1 MANDGGRQGGS
12 KMSKKQST
20 HGLWMPPNANRDMGV
35 QERAGPV
42 PKQCKKSFNKYI
54 HTINFLN
61 NIFFSLPVFC
71 SKECNWV
78 HEKLGVFE
86 NIIQF

>member
-1 MANDGGRQGGS
+1 MVNDGGRQGGS

-20 HGLWMPPNANRDMGV
+20 HGLWMPPNVNRDMGV
-35 QERAGPV
+35 QGRVGPV
-42 PKQCKKSFNKYI
+42 PKQCKKSFNNYSYYQ
-54 HTINFLN
+54 FLN
-61 NIFFSLPVFC
+61 NIFFSLPVFS
-71 SKECNWV
+71 SKGCNWV